1 MNPLSPKS
9 AEQSATAGWMRVFAY
24 RHLAA
29 EISATTR
36 FCDELIQVSP
46 LPHEDGLLLKL
57 IDAPVKRCLATPEQ
71 LAVQKGA
78 AHDDRRVAILLNG
91 NFNSTD
97 DIQGFLDQLRSRIGR
112 CDRVFAVLYSPYMRW
127 LFRLITFFGLRR
139 GVIPETFITETEL
152 RSLLRLSG
160 FELARVRY
168 SLYLPVYI
176 PIISWLF
183 NTVMPVIPIL
193 SRLALTW
200 IIVLRPVRASDP
212 PPSLSI
218 VIPARNEK
226 GNLEAALKRMPS
238 FASPDIEVVFVE
250 GNSTDGTW
258 EEIQRLVAAFGSQMT
273 LRAYQQ
279 TGRGKN
285 DAVRLG
291 FSRATGDLLTILDAD
306 LTMPPELLPRFYDAW
321 RLGHGDF
328 INGNR
333 LVYPMEGEAM
343 RPLNLLGNRFFAK
356 ALSFVLGVSVGDSLC
371 GTKLIARR
379 DYERLTAW
387 RQRFG
392 DFDPFG
398 DFELLF
404 AASELAL
411 GIVDLPMR
419 YRARTYGTTNIS
431 RFRDGWLLLRMTV
444 YGFFRLRPGRRR

>member
-1 MNPLSPKS
+1 MNPSPPKS
-9 AEQSATAGWMRVFAY
+9 AEVSARGGWLRSYAY

-36 FCDELIQVSP
+36 FCDEVVQVSP
-46 LPHEDGLLLKL
+46 LAHEDGLLLSL
-57 IDAPVKRCLATPEQ
+57 LDAPGKRTVAEPEQ
-71 LAVQKGA
+71 LETAS
-78 AHDDRRVAILLNG
+78 DNDSNRRVAVLLNG

-97 DIQGFLDQLRSRIGR
+97 DIQGLLSRLHSRLGRS
-112 CDRVFAVLYSPYMRW
+112 DRVFAVLYSPYMRW
-127 LFRLITFFGLRR
+127 LFRLITFLGLRT
-139 GVIPETFITETEL
+139 GQIPGTFVTETEL
-152 RSLLRLSG
+152 RSLSRLSG
-160 FELARVRY
+160 FDLARVRC
-168 SLYLPVYI
+168 SLYLPIYI
-176 PIISWLF
+176 PIISWLI
-183 NTVMPVIPIL
+183 NAILPTIPFL

-200 IIVLRPVRASDP
+200 IVVLRPIRASDP

-226 GNLEAALKRMPS
+226 GNLEAALNRMPS
-238 FASPDIEVVFVE
+238 FAAHQIEIVFVE

-258 EEIQRLVAAFGSQMT
+258 EEIQRLVSVYGDRMT
-273 LRAYQQ
+273 LRAFQQ

-291 FSRATGDLLTILDAD
+291 FSKATGDLLTILDAD

-356 ALSFVLGVSVGDSLC
+356 ALSFVLGVPVGDSLC

-379 DYERLTAW
+379 DYERLVAW

-444 YGFFRLRPGRRR
+444 YGFFRLRLGRSR